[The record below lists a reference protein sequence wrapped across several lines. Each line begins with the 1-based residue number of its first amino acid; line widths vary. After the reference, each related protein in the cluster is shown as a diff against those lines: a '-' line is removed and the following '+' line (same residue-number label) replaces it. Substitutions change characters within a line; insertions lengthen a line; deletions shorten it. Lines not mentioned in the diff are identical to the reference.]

1 MHLDERQAA
10 RSPIA
15 EDAVRGAHVTKLSA
29 DGSGKSHVQ
38 RNKFMIG
45 RGSAGFPIRIAP
57 PNDLGGVEGV
67 EDDLSVHQAT
77 GLAWAAGSAGR
88 MPALANAI
96 PSHVECVTI
105 SAHPDAAGDA
115 SARSLADVSSRAASK

>member
-1 MHLDERQAA
+1 M
-10 RSPIA
+10 
-15 EDAVRGAHVTKLSA
+15 RGAHVTKLSA

-77 GLAWAAGSAGR
+77 GLAWAAGSR
-88 MPALANAI
+88 PAACRRSPTRSRATSSASRSPPI
-96 PSHVECVTI
+96 PTPRETL
-105 SAHPDAAGDA
+105 
-115 SARSLADVSSRAASK
+115 ARSLAGCLVARGVEMILQGIALT